1 MRASIRPSRWVI
13 PALLPMLGACAL
25 DWSEVEDLELVV
37 ASVTVVLTVDPVDST
52 VLRTDALAF
61 LARDSVDGRV
71 PGASVRIVGGSGRTL
86 RLDELPDTAE
96 ACRNAWAKTNSQSCY
111 AASVPSAW
119 FAPLEEL
126 SLRIA
131 TPDGKQLRGKS
142 VIPALFTPS
151 RLKAQGGRCRVDPE
165 TSYLVQ
171 WRSIRGA
178 WAHIAE
184 AEFTGLAR
192 NLWDSSKP
200 LHLAVAWMASFDDT
214 HMEFPRKLIE
224 GGVSSQALKAARR
237 LETGLPWGVS
247 ADLAVA
253 AIDPN
258 WANWIRPGQ
267 VHIAGEV
274 PVPSVFG
281 DGTGL
286 FGTAVRWTVTMESRD
301 AAEEPGLVDCDLERE
316 SSGLNRHVGDEIAIR
331 RHVTNQ
337 IDGR

>member
-1 MRASIRPSRWVI
+1 MRASTRPLRWVI
-13 PALLPMLGACAL
+13 PALTPMLGACAL

-52 VLRTDALAF
+52 VLSTDALAF

-96 ACRNAWAKTNSQSCY
+96 ACRNARATTNSQSCY

-131 TPDGKQLRGKS
+131 TPDGKQLRGNS
-142 VIPALFTPS
+142 LIPALFAPS
-151 RLKAQGGRCRVDPE
+151 RLNARGGRCRVNPE
-165 TSYLVQ
+165 TSYVID
-171 WRSIRGA
+171 WSSIRGA

-192 NLWDSSKP
+192 NLWDSSTP
-200 LHLAVAWMASFDDT
+200 LYLTVAWMASFEDT
-214 HMEFPRKLIE
+214 HMVFPRKLIE
-224 GGVSSQALKAARR
+224 GGVPSQALKAARR

-247 ADLAVA
+247 AHLAVA

-258 WANWIRPGQ
+258 WANWVRPGQ

-301 AAEEPGLVDCDLERE
+301 AGEEAGLVDCDLESE
-316 SSGLNRHVGDEIAIR
+316 SAGLNKHVGDEIAIR
-331 RHVTNQ
+331 RHMTNQ
-337 IDGR
+337 FNRR